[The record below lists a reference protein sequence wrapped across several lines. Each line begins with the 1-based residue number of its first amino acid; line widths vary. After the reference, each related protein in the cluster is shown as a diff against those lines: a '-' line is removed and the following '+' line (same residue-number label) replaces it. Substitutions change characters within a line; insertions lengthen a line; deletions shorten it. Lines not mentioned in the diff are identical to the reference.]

1 MKDYITH
8 AHTVQSTRIYNLP
21 YTNTAPQDVLSS
33 MMECIYAG
41 SHHCCNYMDVIL
53 INTNK
58 WLIFKIL
65 YCRCFVTTG
74 LAVWICTYLTMQW
87 I

>member
-1 MKDYITH
+1 MKYYITY
-8 AHTVQSTRIYNLP
+8 AHIVQSTRIYNRP

-53 INTNK
+53 TNTNK
-58 WLIFKIL
+58 WLIIFKII
-65 YCRCFVTTG
+65 YCRCFV
-74 LAVWICTYLTMQW
+74 
-87 I
+87 